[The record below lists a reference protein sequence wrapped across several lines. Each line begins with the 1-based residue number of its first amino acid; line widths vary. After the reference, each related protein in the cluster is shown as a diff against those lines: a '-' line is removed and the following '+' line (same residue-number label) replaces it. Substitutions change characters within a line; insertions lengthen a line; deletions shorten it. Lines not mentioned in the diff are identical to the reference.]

1 MTLKRRVN
9 KIMPFALHECFKFK
23 GFECSMPEYSIFS
36 KGSKFIQK
44 YVITPANILDI
55 KKTAESLTYRNF
67 QTNNPQY
74 ESRVFLCVF
83 F

>member
-1 MTLKRRVN
+1 
-9 KIMPFALHECFKFK
+9 MPFALHECFKFK
-23 GFECSMPEYSIFS
+23 GVECSVPEYSIIP

-55 KKTAESLTYRNF
+55 KKKAESLTYRNF
-67 QTNNPQY
+67 QTSNPQY